1 MNKKNMILASKVCL
15 LVAMLGYCIPVF
27 DDANGFAAFIYF
39 FGAGQG
45 ALYIFI
51 GIALVLSFI
60 AMAASVV
67 FSSLYY
73 VRGKKDSYSKSAAA
87 IDIALMFTILIST
100 LFALIAVKKFT
111 EEDVDFGPGFCF
123 MVYALAAH
131 VIVYLYST
139 LLGETL
145 STKTEERRAYWML
158 SLPAILFYFGVMT
171 FPSLFSVFLSLT
183 NYSGGSLFEKGAL
196 QFVGLK
202 NYMKVFRDQYFYISL
217 KNNFWIVLV
226 SVFGQLP
233 LGFFLAYVLTRG
245 LVKGKDFFQTMI
257 YLPCVISTVV
267 IGILFQTF
275 FSSHGAW
282 TEIMKWFNPSYEW
295 SMNSRPMLPVL
306 FVILWMYT
314 GTYLIIFM
322 ANLQKIDPQIM
333 EAATIDGAT
342 EWQVL
347 WHVIFPELSGV
358 FVISAILAISGSLK
372 SFDLVYVMTGG
383 GPAKQTYVLS
393 LYMFDKAFKG
403 AADYPMAN
411 TISTIMVVISLIL
424 IGLVKT
430 LEKKFGAK
438 EE

>member
-51 GIALVLSFI
+51 GIALVLSFL

-100 LFALIAVKKFT
+100 LFALITVKKFT
-111 EEDVDFGPGFCF
+111 EEDVDFGLGFYF
-123 MVYALAAH
+123 MVYGLAAF

-145 STKTEERRAYWML
+145 STKIEERRAYWML

-202 NYMKVFRDQYFYISL
+202 NYLKVFRDQYFYVSL
-217 KNNFWIVLV
+217 RNNFWIVLV

-245 LVKGKDFFQTMI
+245 LVKGKDFF
-257 YLPCVISTVV
+257 
-267 IGILFQTF
+267 
-275 FSSHGAW
+275 
-282 TEIMKWFNPSYEW
+282 
-295 SMNSRPMLPVL
+295 R
-306 FVILWMYT
+306 
-314 GTYLIIFM
+314 
-322 ANLQKIDPQIM
+322 KI
-333 EAATIDGAT
+333 
-342 EWQVL
+342 
-347 WHVIFPELSGV
+347 
-358 FVISAILAISGSLK
+358 
-372 SFDLVYVMTGG
+372 
-383 GPAKQTYVLS
+383 
-393 LYMFDKAFKG
+393 
-403 AADYPMAN
+403 
-411 TISTIMVVISLIL
+411 
-424 IGLVKT
+424 
-430 LEKKFGAK
+430 
-438 EE
+438 